1 MDSAKY
7 LTALL
12 GILVV
17 LGGLKRVLMPNI
29 TVFSFIVMFLVICV
43 VFNGIFLAL
52 FGRTEEFGYL
62 WGIVKRKIK
71 NR

>member
-1 MDSAKY
+1 
-7 LTALL
+7 
-12 GILVV
+12 
-17 LGGLKRVLMPNI
+17 
-29 TVFSFIVMFLVICV
+29 MFLVICV

-62 WGIVKRKIK
+62 RGVVKRKIK